1 MADRDHQPTTYVP
14 GKVSV
19 VGAYYNRARVVK
31 SAVESLLAQ
40 DYHSFEIVLIDDGS
54 SDSTLE
60 ELQSFDDARLRIE
73 TQENI
78 GFVRSLRRAIDLSDG
93 EFVAVHGS
101 GDLSEPTLLSR
112 QVELL
117 QQSPEV
123 GLVGT
128 WLFLDD
134 EEGGEP
140 PAVKQVQL
148 DGRAP
153 TELLRGAK
161 ISHGGAMYRRSLYD
175 DVGGYRNWFVYAQDH
190 DLWLRMTERADVAVV
205 PEPLYHRRKL
215 PGGVST
221 SPEKRAWQV
230 FLSEFAV
237 YCATERRRSGLD
249 PLDRFGEVAAL
260 MMPRSRRLGNHYAS
274 MSLGAIADGER
285 LGARA
290 MAVASLK
297 NAPAPR
303 QRLTM
308 LTVLAAVRS
317 EWSFQGLRSAYDRVR
332 RTGWWKA

>member
-1 MADRDHQPTTYVP
+1 MAARDHQPTTYVP

-19 VGAYYNRARVVK
+19 VGAYYNRARFVK

-40 DYHSFEIVLIDDGS
+40 DYQNFEIVLIDDGS

-60 ELQSFDDARLRIE
+60 ELQSFDDARLRIV

-78 GFVRSLRRAIDLSDG
+78 GFVRSLRRAIEMTNG
-93 EFVAVHGS
+93 EFISVHGS
-101 GDLSEPTLLSR
+101 GDLSELTLLSR
-112 QVELL
+112 QVESL
-117 QQSPEV
+117 QDRPEV

-128 WLFLDD
+128 WLLLDD
-134 EEGGEP
+134 EEGGKP

-148 DGRAP
+148 AGRAP
-153 TELLRGAK
+153 MELLRGAK

-175 DVGGYRNWFVYAQDH
+175 AVGGYRTWFVYAQDH
-190 DLWLRMTERADVAVV
+190 DLWLRMTERAEVAVV

-221 SPEKRAWQV
+221 SPEKRAWQI

-237 YCATERRRSGLD
+237 FCAKERRHSGLD
-249 PLDRFGEVAAL
+249 PLERFGEVAAL

-274 MSLGAIADGER
+274 MSLGALADGER
-285 LGARA
+285 RGARA

-297 NAPAPR
+297 NAPSPR
-303 QRLTM
+303 QRIAVLA
-308 LTVLAAVRS
+308 VLAAVRS
-317 EWSFQGLRSAYDRVR
+317 KWSFRALRSVHHRVR
-332 RTGWWKA
+332 RTG